1 MFATSYPGSI
11 ETLDNINSPS
21 NMFSA
26 SCSIIKTF
34 CDSYSN
40 IFLGR
45 NINNS
50 ENIDCI
56 KFNTVETIKDTKN
69 TNISKIVSL
78 SSALMKSTKKKII
91 KNNILYQLAKYKNI
105 KSTEILSKTEATK
118 VDFVTLVRGEDK

>member
-1 MFATSYPGSI
+1 MEVVSKKNNSQTSADYFRSILFATSYPGSI

-45 NINNS
+45 NINNPETI
-50 ENIDCI
+50 ENKI
-56 KFNTVETIKDTKN
+56 KFFCVLFFMRSNNNFINNSER
-69 TNISKIVSL
+69 
-78 SSALMKSTKKKII
+78 KSCIFPEVI
-91 KNNILYQLAKYKNI
+91 WPQI
-105 KSTEILSKTEATK
+105 
-118 VDFVTLVRGEDK
+118 